1 MNVYLQKYR
10 KLSVQTKAAFW
21 FTMCSFLQK
30 GISFVT
36 VPIFTR
42 LMSTEQYGTYSVYLS
57 WLQVF
62 TVISTLYLYHGVTD
76 NAMSKFEDDR
86 SRFISSMQ
94 GLSICVT
101 TIVMLAVLALWK
113 GIMSFLGL
121 APIMVMLMFAEIY
134 VTPALAFWSAR
145 QRFEYKYKKLV
156 FITILKSIMNP
167 CLGIAAVLLYEDK
180 ATARAVSTVIVEFM
194 VCGTIMVLQFVRGK
208 TFFEHKYWKYAI
220 TLAIPMLPHYLS
232 GIILNHGDRIVIAKM
247 VGNTAVAL
255 YGVAYSIGWL
265 VQIFIRAINSAI
277 TPWIY
282 GRLKT
287 SDIRRIQTKSRS
299 VLVIIFFL
307 AVGLMLISPEIVYV
321 FGSSKY
327 ADAVD
332 VIPPVAGSVFF
343 VFLYGFL
350 SFPEFFY
357 EKTAFLMVA
366 SIAAAVLNI
375 ILNILFVPV
384 YGFIAAAYTTLACY
398 VLYSLGH
405 YIVGGRLL
413 KEHTGYWSIIDQLF
427 AGVLSSAIILI
438 SCTVHYL
445 YGWMLIRYL
454 LIAVGLVAVVW
465 RRKAIIQLL
474 TEKK

>member
-1 MNVYLQKYR
+1 
-10 KLSVQTKAAFW
+10 
-21 FTMCSFLQK
+21 
-30 GISFVT
+30 
-36 VPIFTR
+36 
-42 LMSTEQYGTYSVYLS
+42 MSTEQYGIYSIYLS

-94 GLSICVT
+94 GLSICIT
-101 TIVMLAVLALWK
+101 TIVMLLVLFLWK
-113 GIMSFLGL
+113 GIKSFLGL

-145 QRFEYKYKKLV
+145 QRFEYKYRNLV
-156 FITILKSIMNP
+156 LITTLKSLMNP
-167 CLGIAAVLLYEDK
+167 CLGIVAVMLFEDK
-180 ATARAVSTVIVEFM
+180 ATARAISTVIVEFM
-194 VCGTIMVLQFVRGK
+194 ICGTIMVLQFVKGR
-208 TFFEHKYWKYAI
+208 TFYEHKYWKYAI

-232 GIILNHGDRIVIAKM
+232 GIILNHGDRIVIAKL

-265 VQIFIRAINSAI
+265 VQIFIRAINSAL

-287 SDIRRIQTKSRS
+287 SDIKEIQTKSRS
-299 VLVIIFFL
+299 VLVFIFIL
-307 AVGLMLISPEIVYV
+307 SVGLMLISPEVVYV

-327 ADAVD
+327 VDAIN

-350 SFPEFFY
+350 SFPEFYY
-357 EKTAFLMVA
+357 EKTSFLMV
-366 SIAAAVLNI
+366 SSVVAAVLNI
-375 ILNILFVPV
+375 ILNILFVPI
-384 YGFIAAAYTTLACY
+384 YGYIAAAYTTLACY

-405 YIVGGRLL
+405 YVVSRRVL
-413 KEHTGYWSIIDQLF
+413 KGITGYRSIIDEF
-427 AGVLSSAIILI
+427 FGGILSVVIILI

-445 YGWMLIRYL
+445 YGWMIIRYL
-454 LIAVGLVAVVW
+454 LIAIGIVVMVW
-465 RRKAIIQLL
+465 KRKTILQLL
-474 TEKK
+474 KQK